1 VFSGSKEKNPS
12 LLLVGREGSDSFQM
26 ISMDDSQLGLEAN
39 PEIMSLLQI
48 VEQGERW
55 QLLPINRELVRHPA
69 SSICFFDNV
78 NLCIRKSTV

>member
-1 VFSGSKEKNPS
+1 
-12 LLLVGREGSDSFQM
+12 M

-55 QLLPINRELVRHPA
+55 QLLPINRELVSDPA
-69 SSICFFDNV
+69 SSICFLTMF
-78 NLCIRKSTV
+78 SFA

>member
-1 VFSGSKEKNPS
+1 
-12 LLLVGREGSDSFQM
+12 M

-55 QLLPINRELVRHPA
+55 QLLPINGELVRDSA

-78 NLCIRKSTV
+78 PFCIRKSTV